1 MVIRRRVPEPE
12 FSYKF
17 AVEDLEKEPL
27 TLDLEADEAQREALA
42 KRLNVTSVDGLSA
55 HIVLE
60 RTAGHVITVNGKLK
74 ADITQAC
81 VVTLEPIVNHIEDA
95 FDAFFSEQTDAVSF
109 AKAKR
114 DKIVENQDPEAPFL
128 DEKDDPE
135 RIVDGMIDLGE
146 VVTQYLS
153 LSIDP
158 YPRKEGAKH
167 HLSDDDE
174 EAVKAARKTH
184 NPFAKLEGMK
194 KMLEDKS

>member
-17 AVEDLEKEPL
+17 SVEDLEKEPL
-27 TLDLEADEAQREALA
+27 TIELEADEAQQKALA
-42 KRLNVTSVDGLSA
+42 KRLTVTSVDSLTA
-55 HIVLE
+55 RITLE
-60 RTAGHVITVNGKLK
+60 RTAGHVIAASGKLN
-74 ADITQAC
+74 ADITQEC
-81 VVTLEPIVNHIEDA
+81 VVTLEPIKSHIEDQ
-95 FDAFFSEQTDAVSF
+95 FDAFYSEKTDAVSF

-135 RIVDGMIDLGE
+135 RIVDGVIDLGE

-153 LSIDP
+153 LSVDP

-184 NPFAKLEGMK
+184 NPFAKLEDMK
-194 KMLEDKS
+194 KLLEDKE

>member
-27 TLDLEADEAQREALA
+27 TLDFEANESQRDALA
-42 KRLNVTSVDGLSA
+42 KRLNVSAVDALNA

-60 RTAGHVITVNGKLK
+60 RTAGHVITVAGALK
-74 ADITQAC
+74 ADITQEC
-81 VVTLEPIVNHIEDA
+81 VVTLEPIKSHIEDS

-135 RIVDGMIDLGE
+135 RVVDGMIDLGE

-174 EAVKAARKTH
+174 EAVKAVRKTH